1 MESLPH
7 SVVAAGSL
15 TKFDA
20 CINHSLRLGPNF
32 WFELIFAGSQ
42 FLFQSLS
49 FESTFLS
56 GWVPFTLVSL
66 LTLLLSTLFVLWNR
80 SSRFHS
86 PVFTQ
91 FHGSSHT
98 PNTVQATG

>member
-7 SVVAAGSL
+7 SVVAAGYL
-15 TKFDA
+15 T
-20 CINHSLRLGPNF
+20 INLLSTYLN
-32 WFELIFAGSQ
+32 LI
-42 FLFQSLS
+42 
-49 FESTFLS
+49 LS

-86 PVFTQ
+86 RAF
-91 FHGSSHT
+91 
-98 PNTVQATG
+98 A